1 MEVSRCGFCAETVIK
16 HHSRFHIDISKR
28 GVFQAR
34 ETVNEEDIKK
44 AIQLVILPRAEIQDQ
59 QEQSD
64 EQPPPPPPPPPQDQQ
79 EEQDQEDDEEDDQE
93 QEDEQEQE
101 DKVSHHLRN

>member
-1 MEVSRCGFCAETVIK
+1 MQIRVLALDCE
-16 HHSRFHIDISKR
+16 HL
-28 GVFQAR
+28 QAR

-64 EQPPPPPPPPPQDQQ
+64 EQPPPPPPPPPPEDQQ
-79 EEQDQEDDEEDDQE
+79 QEDEQDEDDNDDQE
-93 QEDEQEQE
+93 QEEQEEQE
-101 DKVSHHLRN
+101 DKVNTAARH